1 MARLDNRLRCQRRR
15 LLKIVFGWHLDGPTC
30 PETPGGGA
38 YAIDAAVVGPAGLL
52 ALLETR
58 LGINGPATPPA
69 RRIAQYAAR
78 LRAIDDSRSFFSRSF
93 TADAWATARLLLL
106 WRDELA
112 SAGWSPA
119 SRSWRSERLAVLA
132 RVEVLEELT
141 LAPGLADRAGSILT
155 RVHGANPIAELTLVD
170 DPERLPLIWRRLIET
185 LAASG
190 TNVVRAPAESGR
202 ASGDLAAVQ
211 ALISGR
217 KPGALRG
224 DRTFSVVRY
233 DNALAAGDI
242 AAEWLA
248 AGEKLAASREA
259 NTDVVIIRQG
269 NATILDAACH
279 RLGLP
284 KPGGSERSP
293 FRGALQA
300 LPLAFETAWR
310 PLDAER
316 VLELLVMRGSPIP
329 YRIGRYFA
337 DVLRDF
343 PGTGGARWRAA
354 WDKAVDR
361 LREGLSDEGLDK
373 AQVIKR
379 TRQSVTEW
387 RQWLEPERFDR
398 DSGVTAEVA
407 DAICRKVER
416 WAFKRGAASGDE
428 IYMKAASVASD
439 LAATIT
445 DSGIDP
451 ISKPQLDRMIDA
463 VIAQGIERPDAVADD
478 APWTTVDDAS
488 QIWGRVPAVLWWGFS
503 DAGSAASFDPWT
515 HAEQEELAAAGA
527 SLQPR
532 DDMTALRLD
541 AQRRAFLNVDDRML
555 LIMPAASSTET
566 GATHPVWHELANLD
580 GLDRTMV
587 DGRALR
593 RGARVVLGGRAWE
606 TARAEHRPFP
616 RPIRDWTVPE
626 QRIGGRE
633 SESATSLENL
643 LGCPMRWA
651 LQYSVGLRKTGLL
664 DMAEGNRLK
673 GNVAHEVLARFL
685 ARPRPDD
692 EAGIRSAVEKILDAV
707 LPEIGSPLL
716 LPGRRLDQEDVRR
729 NTISSAVVLSRIL
742 GQCGL
747 SVAATERR
755 FECSLD
761 NQTDLVGVVDVEL
774 TDERG
779 DPAVVEL
786 KWSSRDRYRRDEI
799 VQGRSVQLAVYA
811 RLVKRDDRDAFP
823 PSAYFMIKQR
833 RLLAV
838 DSDPFPVESR
848 TEGLGLDG
856 VWNAIV
862 ESRNRKIEEMGAGR
876 VVAAGVES
884 KDPGA
889 GDTVRSAADPI
900 VVEPPCR
907 FCDYG
912 RLCGKQALS

>member
-1 MARLDNRLRCQRRR
+1 M
-15 LLKIVFGWHLDGPTC
+15 KIVFGWHLDGPTC
-30 PETPGGGA
+30 PETPGGEA
-38 YAIDAAVVGPAGLL
+38 FAIDAAVVGPAGLL
-52 ALLETR
+52 NLLETR
-58 LGINGPATPPA
+58 LGLNTPATAPA
-69 RRIAQYAAR
+69 RRIAQYVAR
-78 LRAIDDSRSFFSRSF
+78 LRAIDDGRSFFSRSF
-93 TADAWATARLLLL
+93 AADAWATARLLLSR
-106 WRDELA
+106 RDELA
-112 SAGWSPA
+112 AAGWSPA
-119 SRSWRSERLAVLA
+119 SRSWRSETLAVLSRA
-132 RVEVLEELT
+132 EALEESA
-141 LAPGLADRAGSILT
+141 LAPWLPDRAGSILT
-155 RVHGANPIAELTLVD
+155 RIHGASPINDLTLVD
-170 DPERLPLIWRRLIET
+170 DPERLPFVWRRLIET
-185 LAASG
+185 LSASG

-211 ALISGR
+211 VLISGR
-217 KPGALRG
+217 EPGALRG
-224 DRTFSVVRY
+224 DQTFSVVRY

-248 AGEKLAASREA
+248 ASREA
-259 NTDVVIIRQG
+259 NADVAIIRQG
-269 NATILDAACH
+269 NPTILDAACR

-284 KPGGSERSP
+284 LPGGSERSP

-316 VLELLVMRGSPIP
+316 VLELLVMHGSPIP

-354 WDKAVDR
+354 WDKAVHRFGED
-361 LREGLSDEGLDK
+361 LSDNGLDK
-373 AQVIKR
+373 AQVIER
-379 TRQSVTEW
+379 TRQSVNEW

-398 DSGVTAEVA
+398 NSGVTAKAA

-428 IYMKAASVASD
+428 IYTKAASVASD
-439 LAATIT
+439 LAATIA

-463 VIAQGIERPDAVADD
+463 VIAQGIERPDAVADA

-527 SLQPR
+527 SLQSR

-541 AQRRAFLNVDDRML
+541 AQRRAFLNVGDRML
-555 LIMPAASSTET
+555 LVMPAASSTET

-593 RGARVVLGGRAWE
+593 RGARVALGGRAWE

-616 RPIRDWTVPE
+616 RPTRDWTVPE

-633 SESATSLENL
+633 SESATSLESL
-643 LGCPMRWA
+643 LGCPMRWV
-651 LQYSVGLRKTGLL
+651 LQYRAGLRKTGLL

-755 FECSLD
+755 LECSLD

-779 DPAVVEL
+779 DPAIVEL
-786 KWSSRDRYRRDEI
+786 KWSSRDRYRREEI
-799 VQGRSVQLAVYA
+799 VQGRPVQLAVYA

-889 GDTVRSAADPI
+889 GDTDQSAADPM

-912 RLCGKQALS
+912 RLCGKQAMS

>member
-1 MARLDNRLRCQRRR
+1 M
-15 LLKIVFGWHLDGPTC
+15 KIVFGWHLDGPTC
-30 PETPGGGA
+30 PETPDGEA
-38 YAIDAAVVGPAGLL
+38 FAIDAAVVGPAGLL
-52 ALLETR
+52 NLLETR
-58 LGINGPATPPA
+58 LGLNAPATPPA
-69 RRIAQYAAR
+69 RRIAQYVAR
-78 LRAIDDSRSFFSRSF
+78 LRAIDDGRSFFSRSF
-93 TADAWATARLLLL
+93 AADAWATARLILSR
-106 WRDELA
+106 RDELA

-132 RVEVLEELT
+132 RVEALEEPA
-141 LAPGLADRAGSILT
+141 LAPWLPDRAGSILT

-170 DPERLPLIWRRLIET
+170 DPERLPFVWRRLIET

-190 TNVVRAPAESGR
+190 TNVVRATVEHGR

-233 DNALAAGDI
+233 DNALTAGDI

-269 NATILDAACH
+269 NGTILDAACH

-300 LPLAFETAWR
+300 LTLAFETAWR

-361 LREGLSDEGLDK
+361 LRDDLSDEGLDK
-373 AQVIKR
+373 AQLTKQIRK
-379 TRQSVTEW
+379 SLTEW

-398 DSGVTAEVA
+398 DSGVTAKAA

-416 WAFKRGAASGDE
+416 WAFKRGAASEDE

-439 LAATIT
+439 LAATIA

-451 ISKPQLDRMIDA
+451 ISKLQLDRMIDA
-463 VIAQGIERPDAVADD
+463 VIAQGIERPDAVADA

-541 AQRRAFLNVDDRML
+541 AERRAFLNVDDRML

-593 RGARVVLGGRAWE
+593 RGARVALGGRAWE

-616 RPIRDWTVPE
+616 RPTRDWTVPAKLV
-626 QRIGGRE
+626 GARE
-633 SESATSLENL
+633 TESATSIESL
-643 LGCPMRWA
+643 LGCPMRWV
-651 LQYSVGLRKTGLL
+651 LQYGVGLRKRGLL

-673 GNVAHEVLARFL
+673 GSIAHEVLARFL
-685 ARPRPDD
+685 SGPRPDD
-692 EAGIRSAVEKILDAV
+692 EAGIRSTVKTILDAM

-716 LPGRRLDQEDVRR
+716 LPGRRLDLDDLDR
-729 NTISSAVVLSRIL
+729 NTIESAVALSRIL
-742 GQCGL
+742 KQCGL
-747 SVAATERR
+747 SVTATERKL
-755 FECSLD
+755 ECSLD
-761 NQTDLVGVVDVEL
+761 GGTDLAGTIDVEL

-779 DPAVVEL
+779 APAVVEL
-786 KWSSRDRYRRDEI
+786 KWSNRDRYRHEEI
-799 VQGRSVQLAVYA
+799 VEGRPVQLAAYA
-811 RLVKRDDRDAFP
+811 FLVKGDGGNAFAP
-823 PSAYFMIKQR
+823 AAYFMIKQR
-833 RLLAV
+833 RMLAA
-838 DSDPFPVESR
+838 DSAPFPVESR
-848 TEGLGLDG
+848 IEGPSLPR

-862 ESRNRKIEEMGAGR
+862 EVRKRTLGELGAGR
-876 VVAAGVES
+876 VVAAGVRTEGS
-884 KDPGA
+884 ET
-889 GDTVRSAADPI
+889 GDTDANAGAQI
-900 VVEPPCR
+900 VVDPPCS